1 MLSFFSHHKV
11 YFKYLAVPTFVIDSR
26 LTEIGVVDPFG
37 CVQFNGSSWL
47 ANGLVVLV
55 CVG

>member
-1 MLSFFSHHKV
+1 MFIPYNVKFFFSHHKV

-37 CVQFNGSSWL
+37 CVQFNGSS
-47 ANGLVVLV
+47 
-55 CVG
+55 